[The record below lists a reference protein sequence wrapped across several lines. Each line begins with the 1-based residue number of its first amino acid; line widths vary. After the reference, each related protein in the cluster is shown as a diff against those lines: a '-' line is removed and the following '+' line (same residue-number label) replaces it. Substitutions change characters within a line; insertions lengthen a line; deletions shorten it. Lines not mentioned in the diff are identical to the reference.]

1 VPGRAEGGPPLH
13 GIRLVV
19 FDLDGTL
26 VDSSRDLATAVNV
39 TLARLVPG
47 TPELPHDQVRSF
59 IGDGARILL
68 SRSLAAAGLGR
79 TPEDAL
85 PVFLEAY
92 AGCLLDTTRLYPGI
106 DGALAALTGRTLA
119 VLTNKPGAL
128 SRRLLE
134 GLGVLSRFAQ
144 VLGGDEIV
152 RKPDP
157 SGLLRLL
164 RENAVP
170 AEAAVMVGDSA
181 NDVGTARA
189 AGVACVGVSW
199 GFDTARLLA
208 AGPDLLIHGPEELPR
223 VLPEA
228 GRSC

>member
-1 VPGRAEGGPPLH
+1 MTQAPLL

-39 TLARLVPG
+39 TLARLAPG
-47 TPELPHDQVRSF
+47 APELAHDQVRSF

-68 SRSLAAAGLGR
+68 SRSLAAAGIAR
-79 TPEDAL
+79 TPEEAL
-85 PVFLEAY
+85 PLFLEAY
-92 AGCLLDTTRLYPGI
+92 AGCLLDSTRLYPGI
-106 DGALAALTGRTLA
+106 LEALDALAGRTLA

-144 VLGGDEIV
+144 VKGGDEIV

-164 RENAVP
+164 AEHGVP
-170 AEAAVMVGDSA
+170 ADAAAMIGDSS
-181 NDVGTARA
+181 NDVRTARA
-189 AGVACVGVSW
+189 AAVKSVGVSW
-199 GFDTARLLA
+199 GFDTERLLI
-208 AGPDLLIHGPEELPR
+208 AGPDRLVHRPGELAGM
-223 VLPEA
+223 LP
-228 GRSC
+228 

>member
-1 VPGRAEGGPPLH
+1 MIAHRESLT

-26 VDSSRDLATAVNV
+26 VDSSRDLATAVNA
-39 TLARLVPG
+39 TLARLSPG
-47 TPELPHDQVRSF
+47 APELPLGQVRSF

-68 SRSLAAAGLGR
+68 SRSLAAAGLGHA
-79 TPEDAL
+79 PEQAV

-92 AGCLLDTTRLYPGI
+92 AACLLDTTRLYPGI
-106 DGALAALTGRTLA
+106 VEALDALADRALA

-128 SRRLLE
+128 SRRLLD
-134 GLGVLSRFAQ
+134 GLGVLSRFGR

-164 RENAVP
+164 AENAVAP
-170 AEAAVMVGDSA
+170 DAAVMVGDSA
-181 NDVGTARA
+181 NDVLTARA
-189 AGVACVGVSW
+189 AGVASVGVSW

-208 AGPDLLIHGPEELPR
+208 AGPGILIHGPGELTR
-223 VLPEA
+223 VLPPA
-228 GRSC
+228 GASC

>member
-1 VPGRAEGGPPLH
+1 MTMAPLP

-26 VDSSRDLATAVNV
+26 VDSSRDLATAVNA

-68 SRSLAAAGLGR
+68 TRSLAAAGLDR
-79 TPEDAL
+79 TPEQAL
-85 PVFLEAY
+85 PLFLEAY
-92 AGCLLDTTRLYPGI
+92 SDCLLDSTRLYPGI
-106 DGALAALTGRTLA
+106 PEALAALANRTLA
-119 VLTNKPGAL
+119 VLTNKPGEL

-134 GLGVLSRFAQ
+134 GLGVRSRFAQ

-164 RENAVP
+164 RESDVP

-189 AGVACVGVSW
+189 AGVASVGVSW
-199 GFDTARLLA
+199 GFDTERLLA
-208 AGPDLLIHGPEELPR
+208 AGPDRLVERPEDLLRILPSPR
-223 VLPEA
+223 
-228 GRSC
+228 RSC

>member
-1 VPGRAEGGPPLH
+1 MTQAPLH

-26 VDSSRDLATAVNV
+26 VDSSRDLATAVNR
-39 TLARLVPG
+39 TLASLAPG
-47 TPELPHDQVRSF
+47 APELPHDQVRSF

-68 SRSLAAAGLGR
+68 SRSLAAAGIAR
-79 TPEDAL
+79 TPEEAL
-85 PVFLEAY
+85 PLFLAAY
-92 AGCLLDTTRLYPGI
+92 AGCLLDSTRLYPGI
-106 DGALAALTGRTLA
+106 LDALDALAGRTLA

-164 RENAVP
+164 AEHGVP
-170 AEAAVMVGDSA
+170 ADAAAMIGDSS
-181 NDVGTARA
+181 NDVRTARA
-189 AGVACVGVSW
+189 AAVKSVGVGW
-199 GFDTARLLA
+199 GFDTERLLA
-208 AGPDLLIHGPEELPR
+208 AGPDRLVQRPGELAGI
-223 VLPEA
+223 LP
-228 GRSC
+228 